1 MMNNKDSKKL
11 YPRVR
16 RSFALAA
23 LCCVPVATVIPNS
36 SFAQAWQFDPIVQ
49 LGYEIDD
56 NATLSI
62 RTDEEVRIS
71 GFQGDVSARVDY
83 TTSTTNFMIVPR
95 VRLRRYDE
103 SDFDST
109 DEFVRMNL
117 SHSTRLNTFG
127 IRGFYDNESIRTA
140 ERADID
146 PDVDNPDDIPIDD
159 TGRVGVQGDR
169 TRVRAR
175 PYWEFRLS
183 NLTSIQASMD
193 YTVVTYDQE
202 LVNISDVLID
212 YEDARADL
220 SFNRRFSDLTSGILM
235 LSARSITNDFGVN
248 EVDTYGGMLGFNRD
262 LTEKVSL
269 RALIGMESVEFLSGG
284 DNEPVMVGELR
295 LVRNLETIT
304 FLAQYR
310 RAVTSGGNAIPSIRD
325 DISLN
330 FVRQLSEKIS
340 ASLGARVYHSE
351 RIDATN
357 DQGRDYLRIGAGI
370 GWNLTRSFKLQ
381 LNFRHTIIDRGGVV
395 GERAD
400 GNQGILWFIYRPNAG
415 TVL

>member
-11 YPRVR
+11 TPCAR
-16 RSFALAA
+16 RSIALAA
-23 LCCVPVATVIPNS
+23 LCCLPLVTVIHND
-36 SFAQAWQFDPIVQ
+36 SFAQAWQFDPIIQ
-49 LGYEIDD
+49 LGYEVDD

-62 RTDEEVRIS
+62 RTDEEVSIS
-71 GFQGDVSARVDY
+71 GFQGDLSARVDY

-95 VRLRRYDE
+95 VRLRRYDV

-109 DEFVRMNL
+109 DEFVRMNF

-127 IRGFYDNESIRTA
+127 IRAFYDNESIRTA

-193 YTVVTYDQE
+193 YSVVTYDQE
-202 LVNISDVLID
+202 LIDISDVLID
-212 YEDARADL
+212 YEDARVDL
-220 SFNRRFSDLTSGILM
+220 SLNRRFSDLTSGILM
-235 LSARSITNDFGVN
+235 LSARSIGNDFGIN
-248 EVDTYGGMLGFNRD
+248 EVDTYGGMVGFNRD
-262 LTEKVSL
+262 LSEKVSL
-269 RALIGMESVEFLSGG
+269 RALVGVESVEFLSGG

-325 DISLN
+325 DVSLN

-340 ASLGARVYHSE
+340 ASLGARLYHSE
-351 RIDATN
+351 RINATN
-357 DQGRDYLRIGAGI
+357 DQGRDYLRIGAGF
-370 GWNLTRSFKLQ
+370 GWNLTQSFKLQ

-400 GNQGILWFIYRPNAG
+400 GNQGILWFIYRPNAR